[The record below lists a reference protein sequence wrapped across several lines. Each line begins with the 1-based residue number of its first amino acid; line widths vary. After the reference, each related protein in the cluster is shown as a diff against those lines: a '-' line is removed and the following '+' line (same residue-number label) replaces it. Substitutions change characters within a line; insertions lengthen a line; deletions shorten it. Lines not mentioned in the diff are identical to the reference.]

1 MERSDEAIKYLEA
14 KIAETEE
21 ELARL
26 QQLLTDV
33 ESDLQALRKA
43 RDLLVGEDAAPRP
56 PRRAGALEE
65 DAPPRPVRRGRE
77 FLPEETAPRAKEPPL
92 EEDAPPRPVRRG
104 REFLLEE
111 TAPRAKELPLE
122 EDAPPRP
129 VRRGRELPV
138 GETAPPSRPDD
149 VRRREPAPP
158 TNPNRPAASSGSRQ
172 GPLRPLVL
180 DILRDAT
187 KPLHVDELVERLR
200 AAGKHTDAETVGLSL
215 AEYVK
220 LGKVWRTPQGAYALP
235 KGFGL

>member
-1 MERSDEAIKYLEA
+1 MERSEEAIKYLDA

-43 RDLLVGEDAAPRP
+43 RDLLVGEDAAPRQL
-56 PRRAGALEE
+56 RRAGDLPLEE
-65 DAPPRPVRRGRE
+65 DSPPRAVRKGRE
-77 FLPEETAPRAKEPPL
+77 LLLGETAPRAKDPPL
-92 EEDAPPRPVRRG
+92 EEDVPPRPVR
-104 REFLLEE
+104 
-111 TAPRAKELPLE
+111 K
-122 EDAPPRP
+122 
-129 VRRGRELPV
+129 GRELLL
-138 GETAPPSRPDD
+138 GETAPPPKPDD
-149 VRRREPAPP
+149 VRRREPASP
-158 TNPNRPAASSGSRQ
+158 TSTNRPAASSSSRQ

-180 DILRDAT
+180 DILREAT

-200 AAGKHTDAETVGLSL
+200 AAGKHTDAEAVSLSL

-220 LGKVWRTPQGAYALP
+220 LGKVWRTPQGTYALP

>member
-43 RDLLVGEDAAPRP
+43 RDLLVGGNAAPRP

-65 DAPPRPVRRGRE
+65 DSPPRPVRRGRE
-77 FLPEETAPRAKEPPL
+77 LLLEETAPRAKEPPL

-104 REFLLEE
+104 RELL
-111 TAPRAKELPLE
+111 
-122 EDAPPRP
+122 
-129 VRRGRELPV
+129 V
-138 GETAPPSRPDD
+138 GETAPTPRPDD

-158 TNPNRPAASSGSRQ
+158 TTPNRPAASSGSRQ

-200 AAGKHTDAETVGLSL
+200 AAGKHTDAEAVGLSL

-220 LGKVWRTPQGAYALP
+220 LGKVWRTPQGTYALP

>member
-1 MERSDEAIKYLEA
+1 MERSEEAIKFLEA

-26 QQLLTDV
+26 QQTLTDV

-43 RDLLVGEDAAPRP
+43 RDLLVR
-56 PRRAGALEE
+56 E
-65 DAPPRPVRRGRE
+65 DAPPKPLRRAGD
-77 FLPEETAPRAKEPPL
+77 LPL
-92 EEDAPPRPVRRG
+92 EEDSPPRPIRKG
-104 REFLLEE
+104 RELLLEE
-111 TAPRAKELPLE
+111 TAPRAKDPPLE
-122 EDAPPRP
+122 EDASPRP
-129 VRRGRELPV
+129 VRRGRELLL
-138 GETAPPSRPDD
+138 GETAPPPKPDD

-158 TNPNRPAASSGSRQ
+158 TTTNRQAASSGSRQ

-200 AAGKHTDAETVGLSL
+200 AAGKHTDAEAVSLSL

-220 LGKVWRTPQGAYALP
+220 LGKVWRTPQGTYALP

>member
-1 MERSDEAIKYLEA
+1 MERSEEAIKFLEA

-26 QQLLTDV
+26 QQALTDV

-56 PRRAGALEE
+56 PRRAG
-65 DAPPRPVRRGRE
+65 DPPR
-77 FLPEETAPRAKEPPL
+77 
-92 EEDAPPRPVRRG
+92 
-104 REFLLEE
+104 
-111 TAPRAKELPLE
+111 E

-129 VRRGRELPV
+129 VRRGRELLL
-138 GETAPPSRPDD
+138 GETAPPPKPDD

-158 TNPNRPAASSGSRQ
+158 TTTNRPAASSSSRQ
-172 GPLRPLVL
+172 GPLRPLLL

-187 KPLHVDELVERLR
+187 KPLHVDELVQRLR
-200 AAGKHTDAETVGLSL
+200 AAGKHTDAEAVSLSL

-220 LGKVWRTPQGAYALP
+220 LGKVWRTPQGTYALP
-235 KGFGL
+235 KG

>member
-1 MERSDEAIKYLEA
+1 MERSEEAIKFLEA

-26 QQLLTDV
+26 QQTLTDV

-43 RDLLVGEDAAPRP
+43 RDLLVGEDAAPRQL
-56 PRRAGALEE
+56 RRAGDLPLEE
-65 DAPPRPVRRGRE
+65 DSPPRAVRKGRE
-77 FLPEETAPRAKEPPL
+77 LLLGETAPRAKDPPL
-92 EEDAPPRPVRRG
+92 EEDVPPRPVR
-104 REFLLEE
+104 
-111 TAPRAKELPLE
+111 K
-122 EDAPPRP
+122 
-129 VRRGRELPV
+129 GRELLL
-138 GETAPPSRPDD
+138 GETAPPPKPDD
-149 VRRREPAPP
+149 VRRREPASP
-158 TNPNRPAASSGSRQ
+158 TSTNRPAASSSSRQ

-200 AAGKHTDAETVGLSL
+200 AAGKHTDAEAVSLSL

-220 LGKVWRTPQGAYALP
+220 LGKVWRTPQGTYALP

>member
-1 MERSDEAIKYLEA
+1 MERSEEAIKYLDA

-43 RDLLVGEDAAPRP
+43 RDLLVGEDAAPRQL
-56 PRRAGALEE
+56 RLAGDLPLEE
-65 DAPPRPVRRGRE
+65 DSPPRAVRKGRE
-77 FLPEETAPRAKEPPL
+77 LLLGETAPRAKDPPL
-92 EEDAPPRPVRRG
+92 EEDVPPRPVR
-104 REFLLEE
+104 
-111 TAPRAKELPLE
+111 K
-122 EDAPPRP
+122 
-129 VRRGRELPV
+129 GRELLL
-138 GETAPPSRPDD
+138 GETAPPPKPDD
-149 VRRREPAPP
+149 VRRREPASP
-158 TNPNRPAASSGSRQ
+158 TSTNRPAASSSSRQ

-180 DILRDAT
+180 DILREAT

-200 AAGKHTDAETVGLSL
+200 AAGKHTDAEAVSLSL

-220 LGKVWRTPQGAYALP
+220 LGKVWRTPQGTYALP

>member
-65 DAPPRPVRRGRE
+65 DSPPRPVRRGRE
-77 FLPEETAPRAKEPPL
+77 LLLGETAPRAKDPPL

-111 TAPRAKELPLE
+111 TAP
-122 EDAPPRP
+122 PPK
-129 VRRGRELPV
+129 
-138 GETAPPSRPDD
+138 PDD

-158 TNPNRPAASSGSRQ
+158 TTTNRPAASSSSRQ
-172 GPLRPLVL
+172 GPLRPLLL

-200 AAGKHTDAETVGLSL
+200 AAGKHTDAEAVSLSL

-220 LGKVWRTPQGAYALP
+220 LGKVWRTPQGTYALP

>member
-1 MERSDEAIKYLEA
+1 MERSEEAIKFLEA

-26 QQLLTDV
+26 QQTLTDV

-43 RDLLVGEDAAPRP
+43 RDLLVR
-56 PRRAGALEE
+56 E
-65 DAPPRPVRRGRE
+65 DAPPKPLRRAGD
-77 FLPEETAPRAKEPPL
+77 LPL
-92 EEDAPPRPVRRG
+92 EEDSPLRPIRKG
-104 REFLLEE
+104 RELLLEE
-111 TAPRAKELPLE
+111 TAPRAKGPPLE
-122 EDAPPRP
+122 EDASPRP
-129 VRRGRELPV
+129 VRRGRELLL
-138 GETAPPSRPDD
+138 GETAPPPKPDD

-158 TNPNRPAASSGSRQ
+158 TTTNRPAASSGSRQ

-180 DILRDAT
+180 DILREAT

-200 AAGKHTDAETVGLSL
+200 AAGKHTDAEAVSLSL

-220 LGKVWRTPQGAYALP
+220 LGKVWRTPQGTYALP